1 MAVKP
6 PEVECEYRTDQ
17 DEISA
22 SDLEDAEC
30 KDSDKEASDTDTE
43 NQAEH
48 NEAGFLEIEDDGI
61 DVVVQGDDNGAT
73 FEEESEHLGHV
84 DIDLEADVS
93 KLSAGVNIFLW
104 MAYLLTFMM
113 DVCGKNYK

>member
-1 MAVKP
+1 MQGAKKRKLCPHCELSLGRTAYYEHKRKYYSATSGVWQKVMAVKP

-48 NEAGFLEIEDDGI
+48 NEAVRTFVLYLYNYLT
-61 DVVVQGDDNGAT
+61 VVTFNGT
-73 FEEESEHLGHV
+73 
-84 DIDLEADVS
+84 
-93 KLSAGVNIFLW
+93 
-104 MAYLLTFMM
+104 
-113 DVCGKNYK
+113 